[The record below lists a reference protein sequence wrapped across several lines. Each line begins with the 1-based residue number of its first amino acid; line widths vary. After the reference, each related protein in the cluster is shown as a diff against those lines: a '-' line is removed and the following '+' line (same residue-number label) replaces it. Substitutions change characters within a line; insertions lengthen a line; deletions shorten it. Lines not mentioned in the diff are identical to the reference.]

1 MSSDVADRP
10 ADPSTEDAASE
21 TDLDDDPAV
30 LKARI
35 QLLNEENER
44 LRHEYARARQ
54 VQYRRTAMG
63 LLIVGAIATIAAL
76 LFPAERT
83 VLLALGGTG
92 VFAGVLTY
100 YLTPEQVVPASVGER
115 IYSAVAD
122 NQSRIT
128 AGLGVQDDRVFV
140 PFETDGRTTA
150 RLFIPQHTTYE
161 LPDNDDLEGP
171 FVVTPNEQQR
181 GIALTPAGD
190 PLVEELQG
198 IVTGDLA
205 TQPALL
211 ANQVA
216 DAIVESF
223 ELADTISTEVTDGQ
237 LTASVS
243 GSTYGDLTRFDH
255 PIASLFATTLAIQLS
270 TAVECSTQPADDDR
284 ADFLITCHW
293 DTEQPTTPE

>member
-1 MSSDVADRP
+1 MSSDAADGT
-10 ADPSTEDAASE
+10 ADQSAENAASE

-35 QLLNEENER
+35 QLLEEENER
-44 LRHEYARARQ
+44 LRQEYARARQ
-54 VQYRRTAMG
+54 THYRRTAVG
-63 LLIVGAIATIAAL
+63 LLIVGAIGIIAAL

-115 IYSAVAD
+115 IYSAFAD

-128 AGLGVQDDRVFV
+128 AALGVQDDRIFV
-140 PFETDGRTTA
+140 PFETNGRTTA
-150 RLFIPQHTTYE
+150 RLFIPQRTTYE
-161 LPDNDDLEGP
+161 LPDNDDLDGP
-171 FVVTPNEQQR
+171 FVVTPNERER

-190 PLVEELQG
+190 PLVDELQE

-211 ANQVA
+211 ADQVA
-216 DAIVESF
+216 DAVVESF
-223 ELADTISTEVTDGQ
+223 ELADSITTETTEGQ
-237 LTASVS
+237 LTAAVR
-243 GSTYGDLTRFDH
+243 GSAYGDLTRFDH
-255 PIASLFATTLAIQLS
+255 PIASLFATAVAVQLS

-293 DTEQPTTPE
+293 DEE